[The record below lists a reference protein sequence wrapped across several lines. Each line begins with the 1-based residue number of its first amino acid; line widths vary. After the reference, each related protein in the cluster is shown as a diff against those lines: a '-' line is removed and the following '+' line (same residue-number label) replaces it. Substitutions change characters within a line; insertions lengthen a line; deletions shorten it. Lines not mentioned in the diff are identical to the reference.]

1 MERLLSPESGDP
13 TDGDAAAILN
23 FSHRL
28 ASKENLNSTP
38 VENNGGSSRLPSSRQ
53 LDTTTGASPMAAST
67 AAATAQ
73 PARNGEAASMMLKQR
88 EESVPLPARAASKVS
103 RINTEN
109 VHKN

>member
-38 VENNGGSSRLPSSRQ
+38 VENGGSSRLLSSRQ
-53 LDTTTGASPMAAST
+53 LDTTTGASPMAAAS